1 MPATASG
8 RLAPTTTCSVPA
20 TTGRRDRVAR
30 SWAIGSRPTRTA
42 AARRHMSAHEP
53 HGDRRETIGVV
64 PLYGHLELFARLREA
79 ADLEGTSP
87 QFLVLKIL
95 TAAFPEPEDGREWG
109 TPGWA
114 NA

>member
-1 MPATASG
+1 
-8 RLAPTTTCSVPA
+8 
-20 TTGRRDRVAR
+20 
-30 SWAIGSRPTRTA
+30 
-42 AARRHMSAHEP
+42 MSAHETHDDP
-53 HGDRRETIGVV
+53 SATIGVV
-64 PLYGHLELFARLREA
+64 PLYVPLELFARLREA